1 MEAHEGDPMNPL
13 ASWFAFL
20 ARKRA
25 ARLIKAA
32 EQQRA
37 AIIAQRQFRKAK
49 HRAFRYL
56 DGDLMQATNASL
68 RASVERR

>member
-1 MEAHEGDPMNPL
+1 MNPL
-13 ASWFAFL
+13 AMFL
-20 ARKRA
+20 AWRAHRRA
-25 ARLIKAA
+25 ARLVKAA
-32 EQQRA
+32 EHRRA

-68 RASVERR
+68 RASVGGRG